1 LKSDTAYN
9 GEDKEALLVRTD
21 GRKPDEIRPVKIT
34 RDYIP
39 HAEGSVLIELGRT
52 RVICTVSYEDGVPN
66 FLKGSDRGWVTA
78 EYSMLPRAT
87 PVRSPREVILGRP
100 GGRTMEIQRLIGRSL
115 RAVVDLTAFRDR
127 TFWVDCD
134 VLEADGGTRT
144 AAITGA
150 YVALCDA
157 FDTMINEGEL
167 ESMPIRDYLAAISV
181 GMVSGTPCLDLCFEE
196 DFHADTDLNLVADGS
211 GNIIEIQGTA
221 ERKPLTRSQ
230 LEVMVDLALSGISE
244 LIKYQKTVLT
254 EERNTSL

>member
-1 LKSDTAYN
+1 M
-9 GEDKEALLVRTD
+9 VRTD
-21 GRKPDEIRPVKIT
+21 GRKPDEIRPIKIT
-34 RDYIP
+34 RDYIQ

-52 RVICTVSYEDGVPN
+52 RVVCTVSYEDGVPN

-87 PVRSPREVILGRP
+87 PTRSPREAILGRP

-115 RAVVDLTAFRDR
+115 RAAADLTAFPDK
-127 TFWVDCD
+127 TFWIDCD

-167 ESMPIRDYLAAISV
+167 ESMPVSDYLAAISV
-181 GMVSGTPCLDLCFEE
+181 GVVSGIPCLDLCFEE
-196 DFHADTDLNLVADGS
+196 DFHADVDLNLVADGS

-221 ERKPLTRSQ
+221 ERKPLARPQ
-230 LEVMVDLALSGISE
+230 LDVMVDVALTGIAE
-244 LIKYQKTVLT
+244 LIEYQKTVLT
-254 EERNTSL
+254 EKRHTSP

>member
-1 LKSDTAYN
+1 MGDA
-9 GEDKEALLVRTD
+9 KEALLVRTD
-21 GRKPDEIRPVKIT
+21 GRKPDEIRPVRIT

-52 RVICTVSYEDGVPN
+52 RVVCTVSYEDGVPN
-66 FLKGSDRGWVTA
+66 FLKGSGRGWVTA

-87 PVRSPREVILGRP
+87 PTRSPRETVLGRP

-115 RAVVDLTAFRDR
+115 RAVADLTAFPDK

-157 FDTMINEGEL
+157 FDTMINEGEI
-167 ESMPIRDYLAAISV
+167 ERMPIRDCLAAISV
-181 GMVSGTPCLDLCFEE
+181 GVVGGNSCLDLCFEE
-196 DFHADTDLNLVADGS
+196 DFHADVDLNLVADGS

-221 ERKPLTRSQ
+221 EGKPLARSQ
-230 LEVMVDLALSGISE
+230 LEAMVDLALSGISE
-244 LIKYQKTVLT
+244 LIEYQKTVLA
-254 EERNTSL
+254 EERRTSP

>member
-1 LKSDTAYN
+1 M
-9 GEDKEALLVRTD
+9 GEAKEALLVRTD
-21 GRKPDEIRPVKIT
+21 GRKPDEIRPIKIT
-34 RDYIP
+34 RDYIQ

-52 RVICTVSYEDGVPN
+52 RVVCTVSYEDGVPN

-87 PVRSPREVILGRP
+87 PTRSPREAILGRP

-115 RAVVDLTAFRDR
+115 RAVADLTAFPDK

-167 ESMPIRDYLAAISV
+167 ESMPVSDYLAAISV
-181 GMVSGTPCLDLCFEE
+181 GVVSGIPCLDLCFEE
-196 DFHADTDLNLVADGS
+196 DFHADVDLNLVADGS

-221 ERKPLTRSQ
+221 EGKPLERSQ
-230 LEVMVDLALSGISE
+230 LEAMVDLALSGISE
-244 LIKYQKTVLT
+244 LIKYQKTVLAK
-254 EERNTSL
+254 ERRT

>member
-1 LKSDTAYN
+1 M
-9 GEDKEALLVRTD
+9 VRTD

-34 RDYIP
+34 RDYIQ

-52 RVICTVSYEDGVPN
+52 RVVCTVSYENGVPN

-87 PVRSPREVILGRP
+87 PTRSPREAILGRP

-115 RAVVDLTAFRDR
+115 RAAADLTAFPDK

-167 ESMPIRDYLAAISV
+167 ESMPVSDYLAAISV
-181 GMVSGTPCLDLCFEE
+181 GVVSGTPCLDLCFEE
-196 DFHADTDLNLVADGS
+196 DFHADVDLNLVADGS

-221 ERKPLTRSQ
+221 EGKPLERSQ
-230 LEVMVDLALSGISE
+230 LEAMVDLALSGISE
-244 LIKYQKTVLT
+244 LIKYQKTVLAK
-254 EERNTSL
+254 ERRTSL

>member
-1 LKSDTAYN
+1 MSEA
-9 GEDKEALLVRTD
+9 KEALLIRTD
-21 GRKPDEIRPVKIT
+21 GRKPDEFRPVSIT

-39 HAEGSVLIELGRT
+39 HAEGSVLMELGRT
-52 RVICTVSYEDGVPN
+52 RVVCTVSYEDGVPN

-87 PVRSPREVILGRP
+87 PVRSPRETVRGRP

-115 RAVVDLTAFRDR
+115 RCVVDLTAFPDK

-157 FDTMINEGEL
+157 FDTMISEGEL
-167 ESMPIRDYLAAISV
+167 ESIPIRDYLAAISV
-181 GMVSGTPCLDLCFEE
+181 GVVGGTPCLDLCFEE
-196 DFHADTDLNLVADGS
+196 DFHADVDLNLVADGS
-211 GNIIEIQGTA
+211 GKVIEIQGTA
-221 ERKPLTRSQ
+221 EGKPMERPQ
-230 LEVMVDLALSGISE
+230 LDAMVDLALSGISG
-244 LIKYQKTVLT
+244 LIEYQKTVLA
-254 EERNTSL
+254 EERRTSL

>member
-1 LKSDTAYN
+1 M
-9 GEDKEALLVRTD
+9 VRTD
-21 GRKPDEIRPVKIT
+21 GRKPDVIRPIKIT
-34 RDYIP
+34 RDYIQ

-52 RVICTVSYEDGVPN
+52 RVVCTVSYEDGVPN

-87 PVRSPREVILGRP
+87 PTRSPREAILGRP

-115 RAVVDLTAFRDR
+115 RAAADLTAFPAK
-127 TFWVDCD
+127 TFWIDCD

-167 ESMPIRDYLAAISV
+167 ESMPVRDYLAAISV
-181 GMVSGTPCLDLCFEE
+181 GVVSGTPCLDLCFEE
-196 DFHADTDLNLVADGS
+196 DFHADVDLNLVADGS

-221 ERKPLTRSQ
+221 EGKPLERSQ
-230 LEVMVDLALSGISE
+230 LEALVDLALSGISE
-244 LIKYQKTVLT
+244 LIKYQKTVLAK
-254 EERNTSL
+254 ERRTSL

>member
-1 LKSDTAYN
+1 M
-9 GEDKEALLVRTD
+9 VRTD

-34 RDYIP
+34 RDYIQ

-52 RVICTVSYEDGVPN
+52 RVVCTVSYEDGVPN

-87 PVRSPREVILGRP
+87 PTRSPREAILGRP

-115 RAVVDLTAFRDR
+115 RAAADLTAFPDK

-167 ESMPIRDYLAAISV
+167 ESMPVSDYLAAISV
-181 GMVSGTPCLDLCFEE
+181 GVVSGIPCLDLCFEE
-196 DFHADTDLNLVADGS
+196 DFHADVDLNLVADGS

-221 ERKPLTRSQ
+221 EGKPLERSQ
-230 LEVMVDLALSGISE
+230 LEAMVDLALSGISE
-244 LIKYQKTVLT
+244 LIKYQKTVLAK
-254 EERNTSL
+254 ERRT

>member
-1 LKSDTAYN
+1 M
-9 GEDKEALLVRTD
+9 VRTD
-21 GRKPDEIRPVKIT
+21 GRKPDEIRPIKIT
-34 RDYIP
+34 RDYIQ

-52 RVICTVSYEDGVPN
+52 RVVCTVSYEDGVPN

-87 PVRSPREVILGRP
+87 PTRSPREAILGRP

-115 RAVVDLTAFRDR
+115 RAAADLTAFPDK
-127 TFWVDCD
+127 TFWIDCD

-167 ESMPIRDYLAAISV
+167 ESMPVSDYLAAISV
-181 GMVSGTPCLDLCFEE
+181 GVVSGIPCLDLCFEE
-196 DFHADTDLNLVADGS
+196 DFHADVDLNLVADGS

-221 ERKPLTRSQ
+221 EGKPLERSQ
-230 LEVMVDLALSGISE
+230 LEAMVDLALSGISE
-244 LIKYQKTVLT
+244 LIKYQKTVLAK
-254 EERNTSL
+254 ERRT

>member
-1 LKSDTAYN
+1 M
-9 GEDKEALLVRTD
+9 GEAKEALLVRTD
-21 GRKPDEIRPVKIT
+21 GRKPDEIRPIKIT
-34 RDYIP
+34 RDYIQ

-52 RVICTVSYEDGVPN
+52 RVVCTVSYEDGVPN

-87 PVRSPREVILGRP
+87 PTRSPREAILGRP

-115 RAVVDLTAFRDR
+115 RAAADLTAFPDK
-127 TFWVDCD
+127 TFWIDCD

-167 ESMPIRDYLAAISV
+167 ESMPVSDYLAAISV
-181 GMVSGTPCLDLCFEE
+181 GVVSGIPCLDLCFEE
-196 DFHADTDLNLVADGS
+196 DFHADVDLNLVADGS

-221 ERKPLTRSQ
+221 EGKPLERSQ
-230 LEVMVDLALSGISE
+230 LEAMVDLALSGISE
-244 LIKYQKTVLT
+244 LIKYQKTVLAK
-254 EERNTSL
+254 ERRT

>member
-1 LKSDTAYN
+1 M
-9 GEDKEALLVRTD
+9 GEAKEALLVRTD
-21 GRKPDEIRPVKIT
+21 GRKPDEIRPIKIT
-34 RDYIP
+34 RDYIQ

-52 RVICTVSYEDGVPN
+52 RVVCTVSYEDGVPN

-87 PVRSPREVILGRP
+87 PTRSPREAILGRP

-115 RAVVDLTAFRDR
+115 RAVADLTAFPDK

-167 ESMPIRDYLAAISV
+167 ESMPVSDYLAAISV
-181 GMVSGTPCLDLCFEE
+181 GVVSGTLCLDLCFEE
-196 DFHADTDLNLVADGS
+196 DFHADVDLNLVADGS

-221 ERKPLTRSQ
+221 EGKPLERSQ
-230 LEVMVDLALSGISE
+230 LEAMVDLALSGISE
-244 LIKYQKTVLT
+244 LIKYQKTVFT
-254 EERNTSL
+254 EERRTSL

>member
-1 LKSDTAYN
+1 MI
-9 GEDKEALLVRTD
+9 RTD
-21 GRKPDEIRPVKIT
+21 GRRPDEIRPVRIT

-52 RVICTVSYEDGVPN
+52 RVVCTVSYEEGVPN
-66 FLKGSDRGWVTA
+66 FLKGSGRGWVTA

-87 PVRSPREVILGRP
+87 PTRSPREAILGRP

-115 RAVVDLTAFRDR
+115 RAVTDLTAFPDK

-144 AAITGA
+144 ASITGA

-167 ESMPIRDYLAAISV
+167 ENMPIKDYLAAISV
-181 GMVSGTPCLDLCFEE
+181 GVVSGTPCLDLCFEE
-196 DFHADTDLNLVADGS
+196 DFHADVDLNLVADGS

-221 ERKPLTRSQ
+221 EGKPLARSQ
-230 LEVMVDLALSGISE
+230 LEAMVDLALSGISE
-244 LIKYQKTVLT
+244 LIKYQKTVLSK
-254 EERNTSL
+254 ERRTSL